1 MTRRLD
7 HKALAPRSAAALN
20 RLSESVALDRTLR
33 ELVNLRASQ
42 LNGCRYCIALHT
54 GDARA
59 AGESEERL
67 SAVEAWREAAC
78 FTERERAA
86 LALCEAVTLVA
97 GTRVPDAVWDEAAG
111 RFEPAELA
119 DLLFAIV
126 TINAYNRLA
135 IATRMEPADPP
146 AGAI

>member
-7 HKALAPRSAAALN
+7 HKALAPRAAAALN
-20 RLSESVALDRTLR
+20 RLSESVALERTLR

-42 LNGCRYCIALHT
+42 LNGCAYCIDLHT
-54 GDARA
+54 RDARA
-59 AGESEERL
+59 AGETGARL
-67 SAVEAWREAAC
+67 AALAAWRDAVC

-86 LALCEAVTLVA
+86 LALCEAVTRVA
-97 GTRVPDAVWDEAAG
+97 ETRVPDAVWDRAAEH
-111 RFEPAELA
+111 FAPAELA

-135 IATRMEPADPP
+135 IATRMQP
-146 AGAI
+146 GR